1 MGGRALRRSLEGDI
15 SERRL
20 RNAADD
26 AGVRLST
33 QDLKM
38 LTKSFEGRRDDIDG
52 DKLSRAISKND
63 SDDDDDKVLR
73 KLSKEVKRLNRKDPD
88 YERVLRDFERD
99 DGELSKKD
107 FRKALERLGMEF
119 DDDDVEE
126 LVERFGRRGVV
137 KSRKFLEAI
146 EEDRESDDDD
156 KVTRACK
163 GKEKKLKKAFERADE
178 DEEGRVSRK
187 KFSRVLE
194 DVGVDLTSRDLEK
207 VMDKFEKRDKV
218 DYEKFLKSIAADD
231 DDDDDVFGA
240 IKSALK
246 EAKEDGEEPMKVF
259 EKLDRDSAGE
269 LEADDVKRALKKI
282 GYTPTPFELKKCKEK
297 FPGKDADVNYEDLVS
312 DLMGKKKRR
321 SSSSDSDDESERG
334 RSPSKSRSHL
344 KKLKKELAK
353 LEDKKGRRLKFDKY
367 FEAYDADGKDYV
379 SERDFRKALQKL
391 GVELD
396 DDKKAFEACAQKWD
410 KRGDGR
416 IRWRDFVSWARDD
429 SSSDERNPS
438 RTRERRSRSRSRG
451 RR

>member
-1 MGGRALRRSLEGDI
+1 MGGRELRRSLEGDI
-15 SERRL
+15 SERKL

-26 AGVRLST
+26 AGIRLST
-33 QDLKM
+33 ADLKM
-38 LTKSFEGRRDDIDG
+38 LTKSFEGRKDDIDG
-52 DKLSRAISKND
+52 GKLQRAISKDND

-107 FRKALERLGMEF
+107 FRKALDRIGMEF
-119 DDDDVEE
+119 DDEDVDE
-126 LVERFGRRGVV
+126 LAEKFGRRGVV
-137 KSRKFLEAI
+137 KSRKFLEAV
-146 EEDRESDDDD
+146 EKDRESDDDD
-156 KVTRACK
+156 KATRACK
-163 GKEKKLKKAFERADE
+163 GKEKKLKKAFERVDE
-178 DEEGRVSRK
+178 DEEGRLSRK
-187 KFSRVLE
+187 KFQRVLE

-218 DYEKFLKSIAADD
+218 DYGKFLKSIAE
-231 DDDDDVFGA
+231 DDDVFGA

-246 EAKEDGEEPMKVF
+246 EAKDEGESPLKVF
-259 EKLDRDSAGE
+259 EKMDRDSAGE
-269 LEADDVKRALKKI
+269 LDADDVKRALKKI
-282 GYTPTPFELKKCKEK
+282 GYTPTAFELKKCKDK
-297 FPGKDADVNYEDLVS
+297 FPGKKEDVNYEDLVGE
-312 DLMGKKKRR
+312 LMGSKKRR
-321 SSSSDSDDESERG
+321 ASSDSDDESERG

-344 KKLKKELAK
+344 KKLKKELVK

-367 FEAYDADGKDYV
+367 FEEYDTEGKDYV

-396 DDKKAFEACAQKWD
+396 DDKKAFEACASKFD

-416 IRWRDFVSWARDD
+416 IRWRDFVQWARDG